1 MDNVETYN
9 KSAEGIEYGAYGIPR
24 QGEGFVCRYFTVTQ
38 NYQEEIT
45 EWLCTVA
52 TVRIGNS
59 VHWYSDSEDASHIQ

>member
-1 MDNVETYN
+1 VDNVETYN

-45 EWLCTVA
+45 E
-52 TVRIGNS
+52 
-59 VHWYSDSEDASHIQ
+59 